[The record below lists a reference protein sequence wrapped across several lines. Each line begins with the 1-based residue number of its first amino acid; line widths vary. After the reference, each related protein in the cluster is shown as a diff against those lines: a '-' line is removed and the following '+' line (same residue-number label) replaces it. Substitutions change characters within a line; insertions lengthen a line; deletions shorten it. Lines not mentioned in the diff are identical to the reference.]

1 MSGPGDGGFIS
12 SHTQL
17 EESRTR
23 KLTND
28 TTDTENST
36 EEAEQLRALLE
47 KGDLRQDLEHRDDCT
62 GREASVPI
70 RGSDFQYL
78 VLTNSCSTDSGD
90 CAVTPSATA
99 SQLPDALEWQ
109 RTCSAEDEDI
119 DAVAGSTD
127 HAADLKQ
134 RDVEQE
140 DVFGLRRRSRASAMS
155 LGGHQFIVNTALG
168 ALTG

>member
-62 GREASVPI
+62 GREASVPKI
-70 RGSDFQYL
+70 G
-78 VLTNSCSTDSGD
+78 
-90 CAVTPSATA
+90 
-99 SQLPDALEWQ
+99 
-109 RTCSAEDEDI
+109 
-119 DAVAGSTD
+119 
-127 HAADLKQ
+127 
-134 RDVEQE
+134 
-140 DVFGLRRRSRASAMS
+140 RASCRERVS
-155 LGGHQFIVNTALG
+155 
-168 ALTG
+168 